1 MLIKE
6 MGTPIL
12 KKRLV
17 KLYLTVLKTLL
28 NQVELEYEFSEIRA
42 IKQLRKMVLVEVVDM
57 IDMVK
62 EEESVDVFIS
72 IYAYLVDCY
81 QEDKANMQKEDKIL
95 EKGF

>member
-1 MLIKE
+1 M
-6 MGTPIL
+6 
-12 KKRLV
+12 
-17 KLYLTVLKTLL
+17 LKTLL

-81 QEDKANMQKEDKIL
+81 QEDKASMQKENKIL
-95 EKGF
+95 EKGFEKGE